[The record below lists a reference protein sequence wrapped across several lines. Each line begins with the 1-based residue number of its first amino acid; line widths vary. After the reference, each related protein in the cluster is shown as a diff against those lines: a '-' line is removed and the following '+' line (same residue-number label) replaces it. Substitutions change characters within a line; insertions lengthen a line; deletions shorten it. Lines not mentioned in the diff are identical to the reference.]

1 MKKVFISFLL
11 TSLFTFFLFWLFL
24 YSSLGNSSLI
34 YKNPNLVKTRVFLT
48 YNIDRIL
55 YKHFNIKSKGGVQK
69 YVTRVDDE
77 KTGGVYEYLLVGR
90 FNSFDQDN
98 KILYLED
105 DWGDIYGFRVANSE
119 GGSNLS
125 IPLTFIYVGGD
136 KKPVPQT
143 FLIDS
148 DCIHFNNL
156 TLSKYN
162 YMYIWIYWNSNLTK
176 DDLTIYMQKNKN
188 ILNRDQND
196 IVSLMMVDN
205 R

>member
-1 MKKVFISFLL
+1 M
-11 TSLFTFFLFWLFL
+11 
-24 YSSLGNSSLI
+24 
-34 YKNPNLVKTRVFLT
+34 
-48 YNIDRIL
+48 
-55 YKHFNIKSKGGVQK
+55 QK

-148 DCIHFNNL
+148 DGIHFNNL

>member
-148 DCIHFNNL
+148 DGIHFNNL